1 MIIKT
6 TRLHESNTNQIFKT
20 HFINHFKDNLEEAE
34 KYHYEELVKYS
45 NSKYLYFE
53 ERYDK
58 DEYLKKLKETFL
70 RINDDEVKYVIN
82 HDQFTRL
89 CDAAING
96 NFQNTVNIIT
106 NEIYMLRDKLFSDKA
121 LKKQEENCI
130 TLSDKTN
137 KKKGV
142 FDNLTDSS
150 KGKQKAFKLFTGLR
164 KEGKDDQ
171 HKKDPQATV
180 AYQSAVVNNLCGNT
194 GVTNNATFS
203 AASNFKTPEE
213 RIGELNNQLAMETDS
228 NKILYIVSQIANLVP
243 DKERF
248 MKTLLSKL
256 K

>member
-6 TRLHESNTNQIFKT
+6 TRLHESIANQIFKT
-20 HFINHFKDNLEEAE
+20 HFINYFKDNLEEAE

-53 ERYDK
+53 ERYDNG
-58 DEYLKKLKETFL
+58 EYLKKLKETFL

-89 CDAAING
+89 CDAAISG

-106 NEIYMLRDKLFSDKA
+106 NEIYMLRNKL
-121 LKKQEENCI
+121 LG
-130 TLSDKTN
+130 DKTN
-137 KKKGV
+137 RKKGV

-150 KGKQKAFKLFTGLR
+150 KGKQKAFKLFTSLR
-164 KEGKDDQ
+164 KEGEGDQQNKDSS
-171 HKKDPQATV
+171 QATV
-180 AYQSAVVNNLCGNT
+180 AYQTAVANNFNGNT
-194 GVTNNATFS
+194 GVTDQVVFS
-203 AASNFKTPEE
+203 TASNFKTPEE
-213 RIGELNNQLAMETDS
+213 RIGELYNQLAMETDG
-228 NKILYIVSQIANLVP
+228 NKILYIVSQIADLVP